1 MPEKIYKNYLLAAI
15 FVIWSLVLAA
25 RYAPA
30 DLNFTLAI
38 AAYVISVLAS
48 FSLYVIKYINE
59 NTIKFSLD
67 LTLLFTITSSPLSL
81 WLLGYLYEQNIGPFF
96 KY

>member
-1 MPEKIYKNYLLAAI
+1 MPEKSYKNYLLIA
-15 FVIWSLVLAA
+15 VCLIWSLVLAA
-25 RYAPA
+25 RFAPP

-38 AAYVISVLAS
+38 AAYVVSALAM

-59 NTIKFSLD
+59 NTIKLSLD
-67 LTLLFTITSSPLSL
+67 LTMLFSITSSPLSL